1 VGRGREVI
9 SHRPKRKLLL
19 GVSVLEYRDGG
30 TLDILSGLSLY
41 GDKGQRRAFID
52 SSNVTFENS
61 GGKIG
66 GQLGNGMVTLGG
78 ENDSF
83 AI

>member
-1 VGRGREVI
+1 MTIPGIDHQAPMTVY
-9 SHRPKRKLLL
+9 P
-19 GVSVLEYRDGG
+19 
-30 TLDILSGLSLY
+30 TPTLSLY
-41 GDKGQRRAFID
+41 DDKGQRRAFID

-66 GQLGNGMVTLGG
+66 GKLGNEMVTLGG

-83 AI
+83 AILARTTIQVSRAILWLL